1 MTWTEALQ
9 QIPLGPGTYQGIVH
23 GHPAELTIKS
33 EPVSP
38 VQEEPSEPDGPPY
51 LLPDFETPW
60 EPIARVTPKWRESP
74 LLPDPFPAPEDDG
87 AES

>member
-9 QIPLGPGTYQGIVH
+9 QIPLAPGTYQGIVH
-23 GHPAELTIKS
+23 GHPAELTIKPES
-33 EPVSP
+33 VSP
-38 VQEEPSEPDGPPY
+38 PQEEAPGLEGPPY
-51 LLPDFETPW
+51 LLPSFESPW

-74 LLPDPFPAPEDDG
+74 WLPDPVPIPEGDG